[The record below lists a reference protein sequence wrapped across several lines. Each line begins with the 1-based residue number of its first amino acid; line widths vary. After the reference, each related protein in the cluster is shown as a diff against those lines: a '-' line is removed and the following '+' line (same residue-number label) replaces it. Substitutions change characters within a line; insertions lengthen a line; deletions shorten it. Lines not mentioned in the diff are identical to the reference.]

1 MPTLY
6 VRDMPE
12 DLHREI
18 RSRAVRER
26 RSMSAEAIKLIEEG
40 LKRDGLRERRLQA
53 LDNIARL
60 RATIKPS
67 SGPDSLELLRQDR
80 NR

>member
-1 MPTLY
+1 
-6 VRDMPE
+6 MPE

-18 RSRAVRER
+18 RSRAMRER

-40 LKRDGLRERRLQA
+40 LKRDELRERRLQA
-53 LDNIARL
+53 LENIARL

-67 SGPDSLELLRQDR
+67 AGPDSLEDIREGR